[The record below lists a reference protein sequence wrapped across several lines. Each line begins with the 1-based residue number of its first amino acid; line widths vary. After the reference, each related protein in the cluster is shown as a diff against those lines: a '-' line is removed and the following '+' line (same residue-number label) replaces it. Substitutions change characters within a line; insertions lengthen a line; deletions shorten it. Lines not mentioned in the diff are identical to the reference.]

1 MPGNSKKCLR
11 IIRYNLMKGTATCF
25 YAFVGFDAI
34 ATTGE
39 EAINPQKNIPLAIVF
54 SLLICCIAYLCV
66 SATLTLMIPYFL
78 LDKAAP
84 LPDAFSRSGID
95 WAKYPVGI
103 GAVCALT
110 ASLLGI
116 GFESLEHVHVLYFK
130 GNSDPSHFICE
141 INVEKRQI
149 RHRTTLE

>member
-1 MPGNSKKCLR
+1 MSGDKCIRDNLDEMECFQSTMHNHTDLSIAKWPGVGSFVP
-11 IIRYNLMKGTATCF
+11 YGMKGVLSGTATCF

-39 EAINPQKNIPLAIVF
+39 EAINPQRNIPLAIVF

-66 SATLTLMIPYFL
+66 SATLTLMVPYLL

-84 LPDAFSRSGID
+84 LPVAFASGGLA
-95 WAKYPVGI
+95 WAKWPVGV

-110 ASLLGI
+110 ASLLGM
-116 GFESLEHVHVLYFK
+116 L
-130 GNSDPSHFICE
+130 NT
-141 INVEKRQI
+141 N
-149 RHRTTLE
+149 

>member
-1 MPGNSKKCLR
+1 
-11 IIRYNLMKGTATCF
+11 MKGTATCF

-116 GFESLEHVHVLYFK
+116 GFER
-130 GNSDPSHFICE
+130 I
-141 INVEKRQI
+141 I
-149 RHRTTLE
+149 RTYPCSIF